1 MQFSTLAGAPHATSA
16 LSLVKPVL
24 EGLLNATADELV
36 EQLLTFHAILDY
48 FPGGISVFDSSLR
61 LVACNQQF
69 KKMHEYPDS
78 MFEPEA
84 PHLEDIF
91 RYNAERGEYGPGH
104 VDEIVKDR
112 LALTRGRQPHHYERW
127 RPNGTLIEARG
138 APLAGGGFVTT
149 YFDITDQWHNQNV
162 IHHMAHHDQLTDLA
176 NRRLLGERLN
186 HALAEARNGI
196 RFAIHCI
203 DLDRFKPV
211 NDTYGHAAGDEVLK
225 LVAGRLRRI
234 SRQGDTIARI
244 GGDEFVLVQVGLSRR
259 GDAEALARRVEQEM
273 TQPFKVGEER
283 IQIGTSVGTALA
295 PDDSLDADTLFRIAD
310 AALYKAKNDKRNSGT
325 GGEVRL
331 RA

>member
-1 MQFSTLAGAPHATSA
+1 MQFSTRAGMAQATPILPS
-16 LSLVKPVL
+16 VKPVL
-24 EGLLNATADELV
+24 ECLLNATADELV

-61 LVACNQQF
+61 LVAHNQQF
-69 KKMHEYPDS
+69 KWMHEYPDS
-78 MFEPEA
+78 MFEPEP

-91 RYNAERGEYGPGH
+91 RFNAERGEYGPGNVENI
-104 VDEIVKDR
+104 VDER
-112 LALTRGRQPHHYERW
+112 LALARRRESHHYERW

-149 YFDITDQWHNQNV
+149 YFDITDQWHNQNI

-186 HALAEARNGI
+186 HALAEARKGI

-225 LVAGRLRRI
+225 LVASRLRRI

-244 GGDEFVLVQVGLSRR
+244 GGDEFVLVQLGIRDR
-259 GDAEALARRVEQEM
+259 GDADALAKRVELEM
-273 TQPFKVGEER
+273 TQPFKVGEEM
-283 IQIGTSVGTALA
+283 IQIGTSVGTAMA
-295 PDDSLDADTLFRIAD
+295 PDDSLDSDALFRIAD
-310 AALYKAKNDKRNSGT
+310 TALYTAKKAKRSGA
-325 GGEVRL
+325 GEDERL